1 MPIDPVRVD
10 VTVDGD
16 PVPALVFVPRSASP
30 LPLVL
35 FGHGAHLSK
44 DDEVMQILARA
55 IARGVPAGV
64 VLMDCPGHGDRRA
77 PALTDEAFG
86 RDVARR
92 MSDPAGDAGL
102 IADWEAIASAA
113 RTRVPV
119 LSGPL
124 AYVGFSMGAL
134 FGLSIVADMPDV
146 RAAVFALGG
155 LVDDDAFGGGDGGT
169 ARNARVRDAAS
180 RLGDREVLMLN
191 MTRDEHFPIV
201 GAIEVLETIP
211 GPKRMA
217 VWAGT
222 HVDIPPE
229 AVTVANQ
236 FLARTLTP

>member
-1 MPIDPVRVD
+1 MPIDPVRID

-77 PALTDEAFG
+77 PALTDEAFE

-102 IADWEAIASAA
+102 IADWGAIASAA
-113 RTRVPV
+113 RTRLPV

-155 LVDDDAFGGGDGGT
+155 VLHRDAFGKGS
-169 ARNARVRDAAS
+169 AAERNAKVLDGAR
-180 RLGDREVLMLN
+180 RLGEREVLMLN
-191 MTRDEHFPIV
+191 MTRDEHFPIE
-201 GAIEVLETIP
+201 GAIEVLEQIP
-211 GPKRMA
+211 GAKRMG

-222 HVDIPPE
+222 HVEIQPE
-229 AVTVANQ
+229 AILQASQ
-236 FLARTLTP
+236 FLARTLA